1 MTDQTAA
8 LPGSYGQAGDAPS
21 DALSEA
27 PADAPDGFPSD
38 ELLARSDLYGAE
50 HLLGHGT
57 QRPRESGVDI
67 ARPFVYRVPDEWLS
81 PVLRDRAQT
90 MGVRHYEALFAFDLE
105 ELPPDRH
112 YTGVRFEVRLVDD
125 DAVALRLDVS
135 ETLMDDVVGPWP
147 GTGAPAVSTAAP
159 PGAST
164 GASTSGEG
172 RYRRLLNRLR
182 DVPGDPAPR
191 VFGERR
197 PSFGF
202 TLSAEPGRPLTRRS
216 YGLRVLLELPGD
228 VPDLAGSLVV
238 GTTISRVRR
247 TRSDLLDAALAT
259 AETFGEPL
267 PAPERPQAGANEGA
281 RQRTGGA
288 ATSVAATSVAA
299 VRLCVATDIEKYSRF
314 TDDEAAL
321 RAQERLVTVLAAAR
335 RRAGIDESRV
345 DLQEQ
350 GDGQFA
356 VLPPD
361 IEERRVIP
369 DLVRALRLELHD
381 VNAELNRDAMLR
393 LRVAMCRGTVRR
405 GANGYVGRTVI
416 AVHRVLDAPSV
427 RAALANEETATMVVA
442 VSDSVFME
450 VVAQGSGDLDPDDF
464 QQVSAKLPEK
474 GFEETA
480 WILVPPPVRRAG
492 DS

>member
-8 LPGSYGQAGDAPS
+8 LPGPYGQADDAPS
-21 DALSEA
+21 DAPSE
-27 PADAPDGFPSD
+27 APDGFPSG

-67 ARPFVYRVPDEWLS
+67 ARPFVHPVPDETLS
-81 PVLRDRAQT
+81 PVLRGRAET

-105 ELPPDRH
+105 ELPADRR

-125 DAVALRLDVS
+125 DAVALRLGVG
-135 ETLMDDVVGPWP
+135 ETLMDDVLGPWP
-147 GTGAPAVSTAAP
+147 SSGPPAASPGAPA
-159 PGAST
+159 GA
-164 GASTSGEG
+164 EG

-182 DVPGDPAPR
+182 DVPGDPEPR
-191 VFGERR
+191 VFGAGR

-247 TRSDLLDAALAT
+247 TRSDLLEAALAT

-267 PAPERPQAGANEGA
+267 PAPERPHAGA
-281 RQRTGGA
+281 RQKTGG
-288 ATSVAATSVAA
+288 AA

-321 RAQERLVTVLAAAR
+321 RAQKRLVTVLAAAR

-356 VLPPD
+356 ALPPD

-393 LRVAMCRGTVRR
+393 LRVAMCRGSIRR

-427 RAALANEETATMVVA
+427 RAALANEETATMVIA

-492 DS
+492 GS

>member
-1 MTDQTAA
+1 MTDRTAA
-8 LPGSYGQAGDAPS
+8 LPGSHGQAGDTPS
-21 DALSEA
+21 EALS
-27 PADAPDGFPSD
+27 DAPDGFPSG

-67 ARPFVYRVPDEWLS
+67 ARPFVYPVPDETLS
-81 PVLRDRAQT
+81 PVLRGRAAT
-90 MGVRHYEALFAFDLE
+90 TGVRHYEALFAFDLE
-105 ELPPDRH
+105 ELPSDRH
-112 YTGVRFEVRLVDD
+112 YTGVRFEVRLADD
-125 DAVALRLDVS
+125 DAVALRLGMS
-135 ETLMDDVVGPWP
+135 ETVLDDVVGPWP
-147 GTGAPAVSTAAP
+147 GSAPSTGSSTGSSTGPSSRLSSWPESGAPAAP
-159 PGAST
+159 PGT
-164 GASTSGEG
+164 EG
-172 RYRRLLNRLR
+172 RYRRLVNRLR
-182 DVPGDPAPR
+182 NVPGDPEPR
-191 VFGERR
+191 VFGARR

-202 TLSAEPGRPLTRRS
+202 ILSAEPGRPLARRS

-247 TRSDLLDAALAT
+247 TRSDLLEAALAT

-267 PAPERPQAGANEGA
+267 PTPERPQAEA
-281 RQRTGGA
+281 RQKTGGA
-288 ATSVAATSVAA
+288 V

-335 RRAGIDESRV
+335 RRAGIDESGV

-393 LRVAMCRGTVRR
+393 LRVAICRGSVRR

-427 RAALANEETATMVVA
+427 RAALANEEAAMMVIA

-450 VVAQGSGDLDPDDF
+450 VVAQGSGDLDPADF

-492 DS
+492 NS